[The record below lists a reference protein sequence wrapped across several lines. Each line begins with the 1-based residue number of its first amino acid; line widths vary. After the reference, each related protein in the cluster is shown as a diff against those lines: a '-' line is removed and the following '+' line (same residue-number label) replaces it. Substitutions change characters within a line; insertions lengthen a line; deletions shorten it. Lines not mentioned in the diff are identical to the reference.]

1 MGYNISK
8 LHITGK
14 VDEKLSQILL
24 KDVPLVDAQKKASE
38 SLFLNFRDFE
48 EKVGLERQCLG
59 TKIAYNSIQP
69 V

>member
-1 MGYNISK
+1 MAYNISK

-24 KDVPLVDAQKKASE
+24 KDVPLVDAQKKASG